1 MLGYLLFAAMVGLA
15 AFVVGWVAGC
25 GYAVWHGWAEE
36 IGAGTAKEF
45 RRKFADLKAENE
57 ALWSEVLAKNV
68 DDGWNL
74 YLITDS
80 ELADVIFESKAKAR
94 DAFRRAK
101 GLKEG
106 EPCPSAP
113 R

>member
-57 ALWSEVLAKNV
+57 ALWLEVSSRNC
-68 DDGWNL
+68 GGRWNL
-74 YLITDS
+74 YLISISQLINKEFDS
-80 ELADVIFESKAKAR
+80 EAEAR
-94 DAFRRAK
+94 DAFRREK
-101 GLKEG
+101 GLKAAETKKV
-106 EPCPSAP
+106 
-113 R
+113 

>member
-57 ALWSEVLAKNV
+57 ALWSEIECEDVGA
-68 DDGWNL
+68 GWYL
-74 YLITDS
+74 YLISDS
-80 ELADVIFESKAKAR
+80 PSPGTVYPSKTEAR
-94 DAFRRAK
+94 DAFRREK
-101 GLKEG
+101 GLKAAETKKV
-106 EPCPSAP
+106 
-113 R
+113 